1 MADPAR
7 VVCALKR
14 TSVSSLEGCKPK
26 TRKLSSTADEIIDE
40 SSHHAPHTKGFPRL
54 SVPSCQPLC
63 AISHEQVCELLQ
75 FAALGKDRGVKQP
88 SWCRLHH
95 QRRLSG
101 VSVIVLQGVSQLH
114 FYRYYLQLGNVRRR
128 FQLRCSLPPPP
139 PDFLSTV
146 LTAQGAASADRTR
159 EQPTAQDSL
168 CSSGTV
174 RLHCEPGSDKPGLTS
189 YLLSREDRER
199 YNFPREGAPGCELY
213 VSTECDGQ
221 VTDSSP
227 LLGLDCEMCLTEKG
241 KELTRVSLVDGAG
254 RCIMD
259 ELVKP
264 ENRILDYLTRFSGI
278 TKVLLNPVRT
288 RLQDVQARLKQLLPP
303 DAVLV
308 GHSLD
313 CDLRALQ
320 MTHPFV
326 IDSSL
331 LFMREFGLRFKLKFL
346 AEAVLGRQIQ
356 CEDRVGHDPTEDAR
370 AALELAQYFIR
381 EGPDQ
386 VAQLSLED
394 LLKRQ
399 SGGNKQVNGSSLAGS
414 CKPLN
419 GARNGIHTPRRSSL
433 LDNLH
438 AAGLSGIHIVKKG
451 QEDRIAYPK
460 RWPRIEYSCETE
472 LLAKASGEIPASF
485 FSMVQCSSFSEY
497 AQSNP
502 SLWAASQRQMQ
513 GRLAEMC
520 TVYAGPFPRDF
531 TLKSARRLLRRCGP
545 IRSMKLISGSHKPYV
560 AVEYEVL
567 EAAQL
572 AVEVLNGSELE
583 GSFIKVQRPVTETAV
598 DWDDL
603 FHALERDAL
612 NEKLVYVAGLSKS
625 LTQEALLQRFREF
638 GHVESVLLPRDPSG
652 GKHRRYGFIKFQ
664 GSLSATAALSSE
676 IVLKRRSLLK
686 CRAVTPFH
694 LHTWSS
700 QLSCRALE
708 HTASQHSLAGG
719 CAQQEPPGTQE
730 DEVKEL
736 MMRLDR
742 TVERLYSEA
751 LPSGTLCVLLL
762 PGESSDDGNLPGLL
776 MAGIKEDSSDVG

>member
-1 MADPAR
+1 M
-7 VVCALKR
+7 
-14 TSVSSLEGCKPK
+14 E
-26 TRKLSSTADEIIDE
+26 
-40 SSHHAPHTKGFPRL
+40 
-54 SVPSCQPLC
+54 
-63 AISHEQVCELLQ
+63 
-75 FAALGKDRGVKQP
+75 
-88 SWCRLHH
+88 
-95 QRRLSG
+95 
-101 VSVIVLQGVSQLH
+101 
-114 FYRYYLQLGNVRRR
+114 
-128 FQLRCSLPPPP
+128 RCSLPPPP

-189 YLLSREDRER
+189 YLLNREDRER

-288 RLQDVQARLKQLLPP
+288 RLQDVQARLKQLLPR
-303 DAVLV
+303 DAVFV

-320 MTHPFV
+320 
-326 IDSSL
+326 DSSL

-356 CEDRVGHDPTEDAR
+356 CEDREGHDPTEDSR
-370 AALELAQYFIR
+370 AALELARYFIR

-419 GARNGIHTPRRSSL
+419 GARNGIHTPRRS
-433 LDNLH
+433 
-438 AAGLSGIHIVKKG
+438 
-451 QEDRIAYPK
+451 
-460 RWPRIEYSCETE
+460 
-472 LLAKASGEIPASF
+472 
-485 FSMVQCSSFSEY
+485 
-497 AQSNP
+497 
-502 SLWAASQRQMQ
+502 
-513 GRLAEMC
+513 
-520 TVYAGPFPRDF
+520 RDF

-583 GSFIKVQRPVTETAV
+583 GSFIKACTVQRPVTETAV

-612 NEKLVYVAGLSKS
+612 NKKLVYVAGLSKS

-652 GKHRRYGFIKFQ
+652 GKHRR
-664 GSLSATAALSSE
+664 
-676 IVLKRRSLLK
+676 
-686 CRAVTPFH
+686 
-694 LHTWSS
+694 
-700 QLSCRALE
+700 
-708 HTASQHSLAGG
+708 
-719 CAQQEPPGTQE
+719 
-730 DEVKEL
+730 
-736 MMRLDR
+736 
-742 TVERLYSEA
+742 
-751 LPSGTLCVLLL
+751 
-762 PGESSDDGNLPGLL
+762 
-776 MAGIKEDSSDVG
+776 

>member
-1 MADPAR
+1 MSDPAR

-14 TSVSSLEGCKPK
+14 PSMLSLDDSDPK
-26 TRKLSSTADEIIDE
+26 TRKLSATADEISEE
-40 SSHHAPHTKGFPRL
+40 SSHHLPRRKGFPRL
-54 SVPSCQPLC
+54 SVPSCQPPC
-63 AISHEQVCELLQ
+63 ALSHEQVCELLQ
-75 FAALGKDRGVKQP
+75 FAALGKEHGVKQP
-88 SWCRLHH
+88 SWCRLRH
-95 QRRLSG
+95 RSRLSG

-114 FYRYYLQLGNVRRR
+114 FYRHYLQLGNIRAR
-128 FQLRCSLPPPP
+128 FRLRCSLPPPP
-139 PDFLSTV
+139 PDFLSIV
-146 LTAQGAASADRTR
+146 LAARDAASAHRTR
-159 EQPTAQDSL
+159 EQPTAQDSP
-168 CSSGTV
+168 GTV
-174 RLHCEPGSDKPGLTS
+174 TLHCELGSDRPGLTS
-189 YLLSREDRER
+189 YLLSREERER
-199 YNFPREGAPGCELY
+199 YNFPQEGAPGCELY

-227 LLGLDCEMCLTEKG
+227 LFGLDCEMCLTEKG
-241 KELTRVSLVDGAG
+241 RELTRVSLVDEEG

-288 RLQDVQARLKQLLPP
+288 RLQDVQARLKQLLPR

-331 LFMREFGLRFKLKFL
+331 LFVREFGLRFKLKFL

-356 CEDRVGHDPTEDAR
+356 CEDREGHDPTEDAG
-370 AALELAQYFIR
+370 AALELARYFIR
-381 EGPDQ
+381 EGPGQ

-394 LLKRQ
+394 SLKRQ
-399 SGGNKQVNGSSLAGS
+399 SGGTTQVNGSSWAGS
-414 CKPLN
+414 C
-419 GARNGIHTPRRSSL
+419 RNGIHTPRRRSL
-433 LDNLH
+433 LDDLH
-438 AAGLSGIHIVKKG
+438 AAGLSGIHIVRKG
-451 QEDRIAYPK
+451 QEDRIACPK
-460 RWPRIEYSCETE
+460 KWPRMEYSSETE

-485 FSMVQCSSFSEY
+485 FSIVQCASFSEY

-502 SLWAASQRQMQ
+502 SLRGASQRQMQ

-520 TVYAGPFPRDF
+520 TVYAGPFRRDF

-560 AVEYEVL
+560 AVEFEVL

-572 AVEVLNGSELE
+572 AVEVLNGSKLE
-583 GSFIKVQRPVTETAV
+583 GSFIKVQRPVTETAL

-603 FHALERDAL
+603 FRALERDLL
-612 NEKLVYVAGLSKS
+612 NENLVYVAGLSKS

-638 GHVESVLLPRDPSG
+638 GHVETVLLPRDPSG
-652 GKHRRYGFIKFQ
+652 GKHRRYGFIKFR

-676 IVLKRRSLLK
+676 IVVKRRKLLK
-686 CRAVTPFH
+686 CRALTPFH

-708 HTASQHSLAGG
+708 QPASQHSPTGG
-719 CAQQEPPGTQE
+719 CAQQQSPSTQ
-730 DEVKEL
+730 
-736 MMRLDR
+736 
-742 TVERLYSEA
+742 T
-751 LPSGTLCVLLL
+751 G
-762 PGESSDDGNLPGLL
+762 G
-776 MAGIKEDSSDVG
+776 